1 MDSPGNNAGSSL
13 SKQDDRQNQV
23 PFSGIDRLSR
33 LEMLSHTRNSRNS
46 RVSNQRAITSQPAKC
61 DQSVL
66 MSGAEMSY
74 AQRTINKMDSIGARK
89 IHSAQVIL
97 DPAGVI
103 KELVENALDAG
114 ATRIDIR
121 LRGKAGL
128 DSVAVSD
135 NGKGISER
143 DYSSVC
149 CPGST
154 SKIRQF
160 HDLDSL
166 SSFGFR
172 GEALSAICAIAKGVS
187 ILTRTAYDTRASSL
201 TYNSGG
207 SLVERRPAARP
218 VGTTVF
224 VESLFHSL
232 PVRRKDALKNSTRE
246 IAKCVATTQA
256 IALISVNA
264 RIELKVANETKVVS
278 RVNVIDQPRQSALS
292 DSGFCLD
299 LSALGP
305 VACNILGRRAVSA
318 LLEISCD
325 NLAAWIADDGIER
338 SPRDKRIVIPR
349 YGCQGLV
356 SNASLGAEGSGGRAR
371 SSHQYVYANGRTVD
385 FPRLTRTV
393 NELYR
398 RVTGFS
404 GASPMLILNLT
415 LPIASYDFNIAP
427 DKREL
432 FIRDEPI
439 LISGLLAY
447 LESIW
452 APKKVNRIPV
462 QPPAVG
468 LFRKRLK
475 TTAEHKRHGSNL
487 AAEGRGVATQSESQ
501 DTAERME
508 VTASPQF
515 LSIGQKVSQDFPEGS
530 LSFPAGEASA
540 AVDTEQPMETIM
552 SGSEAATEQVNAA
565 DSPRVRIEKGPSTAS
580 VKQSGE
586 RVISDSEAATE
597 KVNAVESLF
606 KSVSTNAVDGSKK
619 DDRDQLTY
627 SPESRDN
634 RQGPLIDLPS
644 SGSPKSFKPKPVV
657 DRLSILKSLCPAKR
671 NITQFVSK
679 KARSIPSQA
688 RVTSSSGESD
698 SKRIDGV
705 SRSSR
710 GSRSSS
716 DRVLTRIDECS
727 SATTDFR
734 LKKRT
739 IIKMDWTEVCKSQL
753 PSEHVK
759 RIQQCNEAKTLLGT
773 KNCFEKSSMTEEGAF
788 DSSRETMRAAEME
801 MSRLFQ
807 QEWFYHLQILGQFN
821 RGFIIC
827 SLGADLFIIDQHA
840 SDEKFNF
847 EELQRTTVIS
857 KQQLVRP
864 LALELSAEDELIV
877 LQHLDA
883 FRAGGFSIEY
893 RETNKPTQRL
903 YLRSQPISKR
913 TMFVQDDLRDMIDML
928 KMSLQHSSSLKLSV
942 LRPPR
947 IRAMFASRACRK
959 SVMIGTALQKSQMER
974 IVRHLGSI
982 EHPWTCPH
990 GRPTMRHLCCLL
1002 ST

>member
-1 MDSPGNNAGSSL
+1 MGSPASNADSSL
-13 SKQDDRQNQV
+13 TKHNGRQ
-23 PFSGIDRLSR
+23 PELPISGIDRFSR
-33 LEMLSHTRNSRNS
+33 LEMLSNSRNS
-46 RVSNQRAITSQPAKC
+46 KNAQASNHCAAMPQSAEC
-61 DQSVL
+61 HQSVL
-66 MSGAEMSY
+66 MSHANMSRT
-74 AQRTINKMDSIGARK
+74 QRTINKMDNIGARK
-89 IHSAQVIL
+89 IHSAQVVL
-97 DPAGVI
+97 DSAGVI

-114 ATRIDIR
+114 ATRVDIR

-128 DSVAVSD
+128 DSIAVSD

-143 DYSSVC
+143 DFASVC
-149 CPGST
+149 RSGST

-187 ILTRTAYDTRASSL
+187 ILTKTAHDTKASSL
-201 TYNSGG
+201 IYDSEG
-207 SLVERRPAARP
+207 SLVERKPAARP

-224 VESLFHSL
+224 VNSLFHNL
-232 PVRRKDALKNSTRE
+232 PVRRKDALKNSARE

-256 IALISVNA
+256 VALISVNT

-278 RVNVIDQPRQSALS
+278 RVNVTDQPRTSAVNG
-292 DSGFCLD
+292 SGFTLD
-299 LSALGP
+299 FRALNS

-318 LLEISCD
+318 LVEISCD
-325 NLAAWIADDGIER
+325 NLAACITDDGIER
-338 SPRDKRIVIPR
+338 SPQGKRIPIPK
-349 YGCQGLV
+349 YGCQGLI
-356 SNASLGAEGSGGRAR
+356 SNASLDADGSGGRAR
-371 SSHQYVYANGRTVD
+371 SSHQYVYANGRTVN
-385 FPRLTRTV
+385 FPRLTRAV

-415 LPIASYDFNIAP
+415 LPIASHDFNIAP

-432 FIRDEPI
+432 FIRDESM
-439 LISGLLAY
+439 LINGLLAY

-452 APKKVNRIPV
+452 APKRVNRIPV
-462 QPPAVG
+462 QSLAIG
-468 LFRKRLK
+468 LFGRKPRTKLIYENY
-475 TTAEHKRHGSNL
+475 ASNL
-487 AAEGRGVATQSESQ
+487 SPKGREVATQSESQ
-501 DTAERME
+501 GTVEKME
-508 VTASPQF
+508 VMVSPE
-515 LSIGQKVSQDFPEGS
+515 SVSVEKDSEDFPEGS
-530 LSFPAGEASA
+530 LGLLKGEVSGAVA
-540 AVDTEQPMETIM
+540 AEQARKAMV
-552 SGSEAATEQVNAA
+552 SGSDAANEQVAAA
-565 DSPRVRIEKGPSTAS
+565 DSFSVQIENVPVAA
-580 VKQSGE
+580 VFRQSGE
-586 RVISDSEAATE
+586 RVLNDSETATE
-597 KVNAVESLF
+597 KVNVVEPFLRSAAADIEDHLE
-606 KSVSTNAVDGSKK
+606 K
-619 DDRDQLTY
+619 DDRDRLMH
-627 SPESRDN
+627 SPESRDS
-634 RQGPLIDLPS
+634 RQSPSTDLLP
-644 SGSPKSFKPKPVV
+644 SGSPKSFRPKPVV
-657 DRLSILKSLCPAKR
+657 DRQSILKSLCPAKR
-671 NITQFVSK
+671 DITQFVNK
-679 KARSIPSQA
+679 KARSVSSQA
-688 RVTSSSGESD
+688 RSPSSLGESD
-698 SKRIDGV
+698 SKRISGV
-705 SRSSR
+705 SRTSR
-710 GSRSSS
+710 GSRNCSEK
-716 DRVLTRIDECS
+716 VLTRIDECS
-727 SATTDFR
+727 FSTPDCR
-734 LKKRT
+734 LKKKVT
-739 IIKMDWTEVCKSQL
+739 VKIDWTKVCKSQFPL
-753 PSEHVK
+753 EHVK
-759 RIQQCNEAKTLLGT
+759 SIQQCNEAKTTLGT
-773 KNCFEKSSMTEEGAF
+773 KNCFEKSSITEEGAL

-807 QEWFYHLQILGQFN
+807 QEWFYNLQVLGQFN

-893 RETNKPTQRL
+893 REKNKPTQRL

-928 KMSLQHSSSLKLSV
+928 RMSLQQSSSLKVSV

-947 IRAMFASRACRK
+947 VRAMFASRACRK
-959 SVMIGTALQKSQMER
+959 SIMIGTALQKSQMER
-974 IVRHLGSI
+974 VVRNLGSI